1 MRRELLLLLLLLGA
15 LAAGAG
21 EVAPIGET
29 WSATV
34 VSIIDGDTLHATRL
48 VGGQAVDER
57 LRLWGVDAPERG
69 QPLAREATALLT
81 QLCAGQVLTAR
92 VMGHPSYG
100 RPVVRLTLGD
110 GRDVAR
116 ELLLAG
122 LVRHLTAYAPHEAPY
137 AAAQAE
143 AQVARRGL
151 WQQKQP

>member
-1 MRRELLLLLLLLGA
+1 VSARRTACALLLLLGA
-15 LAAGAG
+15 LGAGAG
-21 EVAPIGET
+21 EVAPVGEA

-34 VSIIDGDTLHATRL
+34 VSNIDGDTLHATRQ
-48 VGGQAVDER
+48 VGGKMVDQK
-57 LRLWGVDAPERG
+57 LRLWGIDAPERG

-100 RPVVRLTLGD
+100 RPVVRLTLAD

-122 LVRHLTAYAPHEAPY
+122 LVRHLVAFAPHEAPY
-137 AAAQAE
+137 AAAQA
-143 AQVARRGL
+143 ARHGG
-151 WQQKQP
+151 